1 MKKITP
7 RPRSQ
12 LVAAVLPG
20 LTRRTASAIH
30 CAMCS
35 GRRTQRM
42 PANKNARAITMLK
55 GQSQYPGNEDARTL
69 RAALDFSVAYGNDRR
84 YAHGG
89 ATDPR
94 GDVKRSRRP
103 SSRFPST

>member
-12 LVAAVLPG
+12 FAAAALPG
-20 LTRRTASAIH
+20 LTRRTASASH
-30 CAMCS
+30 CARCS

-42 PANKNARAITMLK
+42 PANKNAWAITMLM
-55 GQSQYPGNEDARTL
+55 GPSINAGNEDARTL
-69 RAALDFSVAYGNDRR
+69 RASLDFSVAYGNDRR

-94 GDVKRSRRP
+94 GDVKKNKQPCAR
-103 SSRFPST
+103 